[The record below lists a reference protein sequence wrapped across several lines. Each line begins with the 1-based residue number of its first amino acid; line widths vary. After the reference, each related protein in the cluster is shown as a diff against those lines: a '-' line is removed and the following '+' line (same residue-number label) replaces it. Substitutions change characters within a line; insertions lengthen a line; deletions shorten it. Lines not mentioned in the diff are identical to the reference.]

1 MLSRSCE
8 HNGSGIVEPGF
19 RVLVVQLVLDGKAEA
34 ALALLANH
42 YRIRPPKIRVGL
54 PKRHRKNTL
63 GCYSAKGETIF
74 VLDSDALK
82 EPSIVLHEFYHH
94 LRTSPVA
101 KRHKGTEQRAN
112 EFASEFVDAY
122 ESVRAGF

>member
-1 MLSRSCE
+1 ML
-8 HNGSGIVEPGF
+8 EPDF
-19 RVLVVQLVLDGKAEA
+19 KVLVVQLVLDGKAEA
-34 ALALLANH
+34 ALALLADH

-54 PKRHRKNTL
+54 PKRHRKDTL

-82 EPSIVLHEFYHH
+82 APSVVLHEFYHH

-101 KRHKGTEQRAN
+101 KRHRGTEQRAN
-112 EFASEFVDAY
+112 EFAREFINAY
-122 ESVRAGF
+122 ESAHAGF

>member
-1 MLSRSCE
+1 
-8 HNGSGIVEPGF
+8 VEPDF
-19 RVLVVQLVLDGKAEA
+19 RALVVQLVLDGKAEA
-34 ALALLANH
+34 AVELLANH

-63 GCYSAKGETIF
+63 GCYAAKGETIF
-74 VLDSDALK
+74 VLDSDTLK
-82 EPSIVLHEFYHH
+82 APSVVLHEFYHH

-112 EFASEFVDAY
+112 AFAREFTDAY
-122 ESVRAGF
+122 ESARAGF